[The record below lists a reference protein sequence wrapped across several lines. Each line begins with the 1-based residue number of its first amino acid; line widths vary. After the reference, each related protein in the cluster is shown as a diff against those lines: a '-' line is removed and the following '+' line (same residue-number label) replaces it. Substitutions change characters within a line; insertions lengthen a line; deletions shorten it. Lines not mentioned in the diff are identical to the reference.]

1 MLLLTSSTITAHAQ
15 PLPEISLSSTTLTM
29 VSLRISASA
38 DPRTTALAA
47 LEIEPLL
54 QFPQFAMVSTL
65 LPQ

>member
-1 MLLLTSSTITAHAQ
+1 
-15 PLPEISLSSTTLTM
+15 M

-47 LEIEPLL
+47 LEIELQL